1 MGVVP
6 NSKLEILEFFEHRAP
21 IWSADPPAI
30 GLTLDQVS
38 ALTAALGE
46 AQSKNAA
53 SYTAREASRTAT
65 AADNVALD
73 TLTEIGAQLI
83 KIIRAY
89 AIQTGDPG
97 VFETAQIPAPK
108 DPEPIAPVNPSN
120 VAASLLTS
128 GALELKWDGV
138 KSHGTTFVVLRSI
151 VPGPGEPATPLAP
164 IASVGAKRYE
174 DNSIPAGTVSAT
186 YVVKAIK
193 GEQTTA
199 GSLPATV
206 NFSYNQN
213 DGQQQLQIAA

>member
-1 MGVVP
+1 MSVIP
-6 NSKLEILEFFEHRAP
+6 DRKLEILEFFGHRAP
-21 IWSADPPAI
+21 IWSADPASI
-30 GLTLDQVS
+30 GLTLEQCT

-46 AQSKNAA
+46 AQAKNSA

-65 AADNVALD
+65 AADNVAID
-73 TLTEIGAQLI
+73 TLTEIGAQLV
-83 KIIRAY
+83 KIIRAF

-97 VFETAQIPAPK
+97 VFEAAQIPAPK

-120 VAASLLTS
+120 VTASLLTS

-138 KSHGTTFVVLRSI
+138 KSHGTTFIVLRSI
-151 VPGPGEPATPLAP
+151 VPAPGDAATPLAP

-186 YVVKAIK
+186 YVIKAIK
-193 GEQTTA
+193 GEQSTA

-213 DGQQQLQIAA
+213 NGQQQLQIAA